1 MLKKCIMKK
10 NKEFKKQDSN
20 KPEEDVK
27 QQQAA
32 SQPQAGQAAEEPA
45 DEEPAGEAASAAEAE
60 LAQMQTRLAASEEK
74 YLRLAAEFDN
84 YRRRT
89 SKEKLDLVK
98 SAGEDILK
106 GILPVLDDCER
117 AIQQLEKTEASTFEK
132 EGTGLIYSKLVSY
145 LKSCGLE
152 EMQVLGNDFDTDFCE
167 AVAQLPVEEA
177 SRKGKVIEVIQKGY
191 TLGGKVVRFA
201 KVVIGQ

>member
-1 MLKKCIMKK
+1 MKN
-10 NKEFKKQDSN
+10 NKENKKKHDINESA
-20 KPEEDVK
+20 EEPQVK
-27 QQQAA
+27 AQA
-32 SQPQAGQAAEEPA
+32 AAEEPK
-45 DEEPAGEAASAAEAE
+45 AGENAAEAAGE
-60 LAQMQTRLAASEEK
+60 STDAAAEAVQKAEERAAAAEDK

-117 AIQQLEKTEASTFEK
+117 AIEQLEKTEASTFEK
-132 EGTGLIYSKLVSY
+132 EGTGLIYSKLKSY
-145 LKSCGLE
+145 MKSCGLE
-152 EMQVLGNDFDTDFCE
+152 EMDVKGKEFDTDTAE
-167 AVAQLPVEEA
+167 AVAQFPVQDPDQ
-177 SRKGKVIEVIQKGY
+177 KGKVIDVVQKGY
-191 TLGGKVVRFA
+191 TLNGKVVRFA

>member
-1 MLKKCIMKK
+1 MKN
-10 NKEFKKQDSN
+10 NKENKKKHDINESGQE
-20 KPEEDVK
+20 PQVK
-27 QQQAA
+27 AQA
-32 SQPQAGQAAEEPA
+32 AAEEPK
-45 DEEPAGEAASAAEAE
+45 AGENAAEAAGE
-60 LAQMQTRLAASEEK
+60 STDAAAEAVQKAEERAAAAEDK

-117 AIQQLEKTEASTFEK
+117 AIEQLEKTEASTFEK
-132 EGTGLIYSKLVSY
+132 EGTGLIYSKLKSY
-145 LKSCGLE
+145 MKSCGLE
-152 EMQVLGNDFDTDFCE
+152 EMDVKGKEFDTDTAE
-167 AVAQLPVEEA
+167 AVAQFPVQDPDQ
-177 SRKGKVIEVIQKGY
+177 KGKVIDVVQKGY
-191 TLGGKVVRFA
+191 TLNGKVVRFA

>member
-32 SQPQAGQAAEEPA
+32 SQPQTGQAAEEPA

-117 AIQQLEKTEASTFEK
+117 AIQQLEQTEASTFEK

>member
-152 EMQVLGNDFDTDFCE
+152 EMQVLGSDFDTDFCE

>member
-1 MLKKCIMKK
+1 MKK
-10 NKEFKKQDSN
+10 NNKKHDMKEQ
-20 KPEEDVK
+20 PEVTPAQE
-27 QQQAA
+27 AR
-32 SQPQAGQAAEEPA
+32 AAEETA
-45 DEEPAGEAASAAEAE
+45 AQEVRAAETAGETPAEDASDAIRQAEERAAAAED
-60 LAQMQTRLAASEEK
+60 K

-117 AIQQLEKTEASTFEK
+117 AIEQLEKTEASTFEK
-132 EGTGLIYSKLVSY
+132 EGTALIYNKLRSY
-145 LKSCGLE
+145 VKSCGLE
-152 EMQVLGNDFDTDFCE
+152 EMDVKGKEFDTDTAE
-167 AVAQLPVEEA
+167 AIAQIPVQDPEQ
-177 SRKGKVIEVIQKGY
+177 KGKVIDVVQKGY
-191 TLGGKVVRFA
+191 TLNGKVVRFA

>member
-1 MLKKCIMKK
+1 MKK

-32 SQPQAGQAAEEPA
+32 SQPQAAQAAEEPA

-117 AIQQLEKTEASTFEK
+117 AIQQLEQTEASTFEK

-152 EMQVLGNDFDTDFCE
+152 EMQVLGSDFDTDFCE

>member
-1 MLKKCIMKK
+1 MSGSGPEKFTGRPKA
-10 NKEFKKQDSN
+10 E
-20 KPEEDVK
+20 KPSEDLSEALAQA
-27 QQQAA
+27 QQRAE
-32 SQPQAGQAAEEPA
+32 AAE
-45 DEEPAGEAASAAEAE
+45 D
-60 LAQMQTRLAASEEK
+60 K

-117 AIQQLEKTEASTFEK
+117 AIKQLEQTEASTFEK
-132 EGTGLIYSKLVSY
+132 EGTGLIYNKLMSY
-145 LKSCGLE
+145 VKSCGLE
-152 EMQVLGNDFDTDFCE
+152 EIQVMDADFDTDFAE
-167 AVAQLPVEEA
+167 AVAQLPVEDPDK
-177 SRKGKVIEVIQKGY
+177 KGKVIDVVQKGY
-191 TLGGKVVRFA
+191 TLNGKVVRFA

>member
-1 MLKKCIMKK
+1 MKK
-10 NKEFKKQDSN
+10 NKEFKNKDNN
-20 KPEEDVK
+20 KPEEEVK
-27 QQQAA
+27 QQQTA
-32 SQPQAGQAAEEPA
+32 QAAEGGTVVGE
-45 DEEPAGEAASAAEAE
+45 EEPAGEPAGSLDAE
-60 LAQMQTRLAASEEK
+60 LAQMQTRLAESEEK

-84 YRRRT
+84 FRRRT
-89 SKEKLDLVK
+89 AKEKLDLVK

-132 EGTGLIYSKLVSY
+132 EGTGLIYNKLRSY
-145 LKSCGLE
+145 VKSCGLE
-152 EMQVLGNDFDTDFCE
+152 EMQVLDTDFDTDFCE
-167 AVAQLPVEEA
+167 AVAQLPVEDPA
-177 SRKGKVIEVIQKGY
+177 RKGKVIEVIQKGY

>member
-1 MLKKCIMKK
+1 MKNNKKKHDIDMDETPKA
-10 NKEFKKQDSN
+10 Q
-20 KPEEDVK
+20 PEE
-27 QQQAA
+27 QQAA
-32 SQPQAGQAAEEPA
+32 SETESAAQQPESKDEGAEEA
-45 DEEPAGEAASAAEAE
+45 VKKAEERASAAED
-60 LAQMQTRLAASEEK
+60 K

-117 AIQQLEKTEASTFEK
+117 AIEQLEKTEASTFEK
-132 EGTGLIYSKLVSY
+132 EGTALIYNKLKSY

-152 EMQVLGNDFDTDFCE
+152 EMEVKGKEFDTDTAE
-167 AVAQLPVEEA
+167 AVAQIPAPEPDL
-177 SRKGKVIEVIQKGY
+177 KGKVVDVVQKGY
-191 TLGGKVVRFA
+191 TLGGKVIRFA
-201 KVVIGQ
+201 KVVIGL

>member
-1 MLKKCIMKK
+1 MKN
-10 NKEFKKQDSN
+10 NKENKKKHDINESGQE
-20 KPEEDVK
+20 PQVK
-27 QQQAA
+27 AQA
-32 SQPQAGQAAEEPA
+32 AAEEPK
-45 DEEPAGEAASAAEAE
+45 AGENAAEAAGE
-60 LAQMQTRLAASEEK
+60 STDAAAEAVQKAEERAAAAEDK

-117 AIQQLEKTEASTFEK
+117 AIEQLEKTEASTFEK
-132 EGTGLIYSKLVSY
+132 EGTGLIYSKLKSY
-145 LKSCGLE
+145 MKSCGLE
-152 EMQVLGNDFDTDFCE
+152 EMDVKGKEFDTDTAE
-167 AVAQLPVEEA
+167 AVAQFPVQD
-177 SRKGKVIEVIQKGY
+177 SDQKGKVIDVVQKGY
-191 TLGGKVVRFA
+191 TLNGKVVRFA

>member
-1 MLKKCIMKK
+1 MK
-10 NKEFKKQDSN
+10 NKKKH
-20 KPEEDVK
+20 DVDMDEAP
-27 QQQAA
+27 QAQSGEQQAA
-32 SQPQAGQAAEEPA
+32 NEP
-45 DEEPAGEAASAAEAE
+45 ESAAEQPESKGSGAE
-60 LAQMQTRLAASEEK
+60 DALKQAEERAAAAEDK

-117 AIQQLEKTEASTFEK
+117 AIEQLEKTEASTFEK
-132 EGTGLIYSKLVSY
+132 EGTGLIYNKLKSY

-152 EMQVLGNDFDTDFCE
+152 EIEVKGKEFDTDTAE
-167 AVAQLPVEEA
+167 AVAQIPAPEPDL
-177 SRKGKVIEVIQKGY
+177 KGKVVDVVQKGY
-191 TLGGKVVRFA
+191 VLGGKVIRFA
-201 KVVIGQ
+201 KVVIGL

>member
-1 MLKKCIMKK
+1 MKN
-10 NKEFKKQDSN
+10 NKENKKKHDINESGQE
-20 KPEEDVK
+20 PQVRA
-27 QQQAA
+27 QA
-32 SQPQAGQAAEEPA
+32 AAEEPK
-45 DEEPAGEAASAAEAE
+45 AGENAAEAAGE
-60 LAQMQTRLAASEEK
+60 STDAAAEAVQKAEERAAAAEDK

-117 AIQQLEKTEASTFEK
+117 AIEQLEKTEASTFEK
-132 EGTGLIYSKLVSY
+132 EGTGLIYSKLKSY
-145 LKSCGLE
+145 MKSCGLE
-152 EMQVLGNDFDTDFCE
+152 EMDVKGKEFDTDTAE
-167 AVAQLPVEEA
+167 AVAQFPVQDPDQ
-177 SRKGKVIEVIQKGY
+177 KGKVIDVVQKGY
-191 TLGGKVVRFA
+191 TLNGKVVRFA